1 MNKLLLFAILI
12 IASRSYAQRKSVQF
26 EAEIKH
32 PNSDSLVI
40 HNKQFKTTLK
50 GNNGQFSATLD
61 APEGIYQ
68 LFDGAAFATIYLRP
82 GFELKMKMDTK
93 AFRQSLFFSGL
104 GAAANN
110 FIAKKVLD
118 DQKIK
123 ENFGD
128 RLPQPYE
135 LQQILNLRLEKA
147 KSLLI
152 LYCLDSTFSKTML
165 ATYEVENKR
174 IMDELLAVKAKA
186 DGIKAL
192 NGKLSE
198 EFEYENH
205 KGGKTKLSSLRGRY
219 VYIDIWAT
227 WCIPCRTEIPY
238 LQNMA
243 AKYHHKNISFMGIAL
258 DQPKDYARWRRF
270 VTDQNLVG
278 IQLYADNAFQSDWV
292 KKLAIDAIPRFILIN
307 PEGKIVAADAPRPSS
322 TELQRM
328 LDSLIK

>member
-1 MNKLLLFAILI
+1 MKKLLLLAILL
-12 IASRSYAQRKSVQF
+12 IASISYAQHKPVLF
-26 EAEIKH
+26 DAEINH

-40 HNKQFKTTLK
+40 HNQQFKTTLN
-50 GNNGQFSATLD
+50 GNNGQFSATFY
-61 APEGIYQ
+61 APEGLYQ

-82 GFELKMKMDTK
+82 GFELKMKVDTK
-93 AFRQSLFFSGL
+93 AFRQSLLFSGL

-110 FIAKKVLD
+110 FLANKVLD
-118 DQKIK
+118 DQKTK
-123 ENFGD
+123 EIFGD
-128 RLPQPYE
+128 KLPQQYE

-147 KSLLI
+147 KSLLMVNG
-152 LYCLDSTFSKTML
+152 LDSTFYKTML
-165 ATYEVENKR
+165 ATYQIENKR

-186 DGIKAL
+186 DVVTAF
-192 NGKLSE
+192 NGKLIAD
-198 EFEYENH
+198 FEYENH
-205 KGGKTKLSSLRGRY
+205 KGGKTKLSSLKGKY

-238 LQNMA
+238 LQNIA
-243 AKYHHKNISFMGIAL
+243 AKYHDKNISFMSIAL
-258 DQPKDYARWRRF
+258 DQPKDYDSWRKF
-270 VTDQNLVG
+270 VIDQNLGG

-322 TELQRM
+322 TELQLM